1 MIDNK
6 KAIKIMK
13 VVMVLGICL
22 FLLGHYLLTYTSVPE
37 TYGIKGLAFSGGL
50 MAVGLIMSLPTKMYL
65 TFVWVKGENDRK
77 EKEREQK
84 RQQAKQG

>member
-6 KAIKIMK
+6 SAIKIMK
-13 VVMVLGICL
+13 IVMVLGLCL

-65 TFVWVKGENDRK
+65 TFVWVKSENDKKIKQKQDKK
-77 EKEREQK
+77 EKS
-84 RQQAKQG
+84 AST